1 MQGGNTD
8 ADAENGH
15 MGRVGEGE
23 GEINWE
29 PRIDIQTVIYVNRQL
44 VGSCYKAPGAW
55 GSVMT
60 SRGGLRH
67 WAEAPEGGAM
77 SVLTAGSCCCLAER
91 NTTL

>member
-15 MGRVGEGE
+15 MGTVGEGE

-44 VGSCYKAPGAW
+44 VGSCSKAPGAW
-55 GSVMT
+55 DSVT

-67 WAEAPEGGAM
+67 WAEAPQGGAM
-77 SVLTAGSCCCLAER
+77 SVLTAGSCCCSAER